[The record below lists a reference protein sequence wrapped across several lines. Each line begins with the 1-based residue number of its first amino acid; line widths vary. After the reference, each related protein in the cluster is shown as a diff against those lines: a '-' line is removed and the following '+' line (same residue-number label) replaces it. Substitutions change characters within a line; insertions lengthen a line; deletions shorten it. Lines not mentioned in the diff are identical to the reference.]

1 MIPGVSEIFPQR
13 LHQARVMAKM
23 SLRELSAAMGGMVS
37 YAAIS
42 KYEKGEMMP
51 GGEVMAGLCSALKQP
66 ADFFF
71 RSHRVELDDINF
83 RKRVR
88 LSTAEEKSIRE
99 RARDFFE
106 RYGEIEQL
114 LGCAINYASLDEAKF
129 DVHDLEGAERAAEQL
144 REKWKLGDGPL
155 PNVHEL
161 LEQHGIKVHE
171 AQTDDEAFD
180 GFSGLAGGK
189 PIVVIARW
197 LNANLPRK
205 RMTEVHELAHIV
217 LRLPTDMPKKE
228 QEKIANRFAGAFM
241 LPEVP
246 FGKMFGENR
255 GSVSLGELIA
265 MKAFFGA
272 SIMAIMKRAE
282 QLGMIS
288 HPVYE
293 RFCIVASKQHWR
305 SDGEPGNE
313 KYRGNESHGR
323 FRQLVFRAVAEGVIS
338 SSRGAGFLQ
347 TDLDSF
353 RNDFQQLFA

>member
-1 MIPGVSEIFPQR
+1 MSEIFPQR

-23 SLRELSAAMGGMVS
+23 SLRELSAAMGGLVS

-51 GGEVMAGLCSALKQP
+51 GGEVMAALCAALEQP

-71 RSHRVELDDINF
+71 RSFRVELDGINF

-88 LSTAEEKSIRE
+88 LSAGEENSIRE

-114 LGCAINYASLDEAKF
+114 LGAELQYEHLAASEF
-129 DVHDLEGAERAAEQL
+129 DVRDLKGAERAAKKL
-144 REKWKLGDGPL
+144 REEWNLGDGPL
-155 PNVHEL
+155 RNVHEL
-161 LEQHGIKVHE
+161 LELHGIKVHE

-180 GFSGLAGGK
+180 GFSGLAAGK
-189 PIVVIARW
+189 PVVVIARW

-205 RMTEVHELAHIV
+205 RMTEFHELAHIV
-217 LRLPTDMPKKE
+217 LRFPPDMPKKE
-228 QEKIANRFAGAFM
+228 QEKLVNRFAGAFM

-246 FGKMFGENR
+246 FGKMFGETR

-338 SSRGAGFLQ
+338 SSRGAAFLQ
-347 TDLDSF
+347 TDLESF

>member
-23 SLRELSAAMGGMVS
+23 SLRELSAAMNGLVS

-51 GGEVMAGLCSALKQP
+51 GGEVMAGLCTALKQP

-71 RSHRVELDDINF
+71 RGYRVELDEINF

-88 LSTAEEKSIRE
+88 LSAGEENSIRE

-114 LGCAINYASLDEAKF
+114 LGAELKFEPLVAPEF
-129 DVHDLEGAERAAEQL
+129 DVCDLEGAERAAERL
-144 REKWKLGDGPL
+144 RKEWNLGDGPL
-155 PNVHEL
+155 LNVHEL
-161 LEQHGIKVHE
+161 LERQGIKVHE

-189 PIVVIARW
+189 PVVVIARW
-197 LNANLPRK
+197 LNQNLPRK

-217 LRLPTDMPKKE
+217 LRFPAGMPKKE
-228 QEKIANRFAGAFM
+228 QEKLVSRFAGAFM
-241 LPEVP
+241 LPESTFRKV
-246 FGKMFGENR
+246 FGGNR
-255 GSVSLGELIA
+255 GSVALGELIS
-265 MKAFFGA
+265 MKAFYGA

-288 HPVYE
+288 PSVYE
-293 RFCIVASKQHWR
+293 RFWIIASKQRWR
-305 SDGEPGNE
+305 SDGEPGNG
-313 KYRGNESHGR
+313 KYLGNESNGR

-347 TDLDSF
+347 IDLESF